1 MKRRYTLLL
10 LLFGLLVGC
19 HEGNRQGS
27 DLAGEVAKTLE
38 EGDLLF
44 RRGTGFAGRVV
55 SSFDAEGRFSHVG
68 IVVREEGDWRVVHA
82 VPYEPE
88 DENDFDR
95 VKCESL
101 VGFLGRYPDAEY
113 GHYRPK
119 IAHESLT
126 RIVAHAL
133 RQSQKQVP
141 FDHAY
146 NLEDTTELYCTE
158 LIEYV
163 YGLEGYSLS
172 EGRRTEVS
180 FPSLSGLYIFPSDLT
195 QSTLLTPIIH

>member
-1 MKRRYTLLL
+1 MKRRHTLLL

-27 DLAGEVAKTLE
+27 RIAEQVAATLQ

-55 SSFDAEGRFSHVG
+55 SSFDAEGHFSHVG
-68 IVVREEGDWRVVHA
+68 IAVLHAGEWCVVHA

-88 DENDFDR
+88 SEDDFDR

-113 GHYRPK
+113 GHFRPQIDPK
-119 IAHESLT
+119 HLA
-126 RIVAHAL
+126 RIVAHVQ
-133 RQSQKQVP
+133 RQSQNQTP
-141 FDHAY
+141 FDHDY
-146 NLEDTTELYCTE
+146 NLEDTTRLYCTE
-158 LIEYV
+158 LIEYIFS
-163 YGLEGYSLS
+163 LEGYSLS

-180 FPSLSGLYIFPSDLT
+180 FPGLSGAYIFPSDLT